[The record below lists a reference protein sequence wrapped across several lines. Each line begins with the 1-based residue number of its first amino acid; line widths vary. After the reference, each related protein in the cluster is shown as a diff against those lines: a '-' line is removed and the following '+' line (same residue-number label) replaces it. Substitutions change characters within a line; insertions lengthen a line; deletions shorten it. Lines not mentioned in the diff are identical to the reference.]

1 MKKYLVLAI
10 TCLLVTAATAVA
22 PKMNSNVFVSLKTKN
37 ETSQIVARQSLQF
50 SLLVPELAG
59 TLRLGVIKRVES
71 RWAEQLKS
79 TTFTNKKGIASKMI
93 GGE

>member
-22 PKMNSNVFVSLKTKN
+22 PKMERNVFVSLKTKN

-59 TLRLGVIKRVES
+59 TLRLGVIKGAES

-79 TTFTNKKGIASKMI
+79 TTFINKK
-93 GGE
+93 

>member
-22 PKMNSNVFVSLKTKN
+22 PKVGGNAFVSLKTKN
-37 ETSQIVARQSLQF
+37 ETSQIVARQTLQF

-59 TLRLGVIKRVES
+59 TLRLGVIKSGES

-79 TTFTNKKGIASKMI
+79 TTFINKKGAL
-93 GGE
+93 